1 MGLSDPGSG
10 DQHANPQM
18 PTAISGLSAV
28 RSRNVTRGL
37 HKGIMLLRHYVMSLK
52 CSESSERAR
61 QTGSTALKGT
71 SRNAPKA
78 IKRLSTRQRRRRIP
92 RCPILPRASGCPRGV
107 WVGQAAVGAAAAPDP
122 TGRALPAPE
131 RQHLPVPDILMVAA
145 FRQHPSAQCAATV
158 QAHDPPEHRLVPA
171 YRIRYCYSM
180 SSGDHT
186 AEELFFLRVFL
197 GLGAE
202 AGAGRDVGRWPNG
215 RAGVARDRGCAAG
228 RSGRWASP
236 IRSAIGW

>member
-1 MGLSDPGSG
+1 MRRKRSSVSRTS
-10 DQHANPQM
+10 AT
-18 PTAISGLSAV
+18 TAHSSMSLSAASFRASSRCV
-28 RSRNVTRGL
+28 GRAGRRGRSSRNRTLAGRF
-37 HKGIMLLRHYVMSLK
+37 RPRS
-52 CSESSERAR
+52 
-61 QTGSTALKGT
+61 GSVYQ
-71 SRNAPKA
+71 SRNPCCARTP
-78 IKRLSTRQRRRRIP
+78 
-92 RCPILPRASGCPRGV
+92 
-107 WVGQAAVGAAAAPDP
+107 AA
-122 TGRALPAPE
+122 
-131 RQHLPVPDILMVAA
+131 
-145 FRQHPSAQCAATV
+145 PSAQYTATV

>member
-1 MGLSDPGSG
+1 MRRKRSSVSRTSATTT
-10 DQHANPQM
+10 HSSM
-18 PTAISGLSAV
+18 SLSAANFRV
-28 RSRNVTRGL
+28 SSRVGRAGRRGRSRR
-37 HKGIMLLRHYVMSLK
+37 
-52 CSESSERAR
+52 
-61 QTGSTALKGT
+61 TGPYWPG
-71 SRNAPKA
+71 
-78 IKRLSTRQRRRRIP
+78 
-92 RCPILPRASGCPRGV
+92 ASGP
-107 WVGQAAVGAAAAPDP
+107 GAAAFTSPGHPCCARTPAAPP
-122 TGRALPAPE
+122 
-131 RQHLPVPDILMVAA
+131 
-145 FRQHPSAQCAATV
+145 AQCAATA

-171 YRIRYCYSM
+171 YRIRYCYST

>member
-1 MGLSDPGSG
+1 
-10 DQHANPQM
+10 
-18 PTAISGLSAV
+18 
-28 RSRNVTRGL
+28 
-37 HKGIMLLRHYVMSLK
+37 MSLK
-52 CSESSERAR
+52 RSESSERAR
-61 QTGSTALKGT
+61 QTGSTALEGT

-78 IKRLSTRQRRRRIP
+78 IKRLSTRQRPHVSDDDAFLDVHFRRELTGVLEVCRVGRFRP
-92 RCPILPRASGCPRGV
+92 RSGSIYQSRNPCCARTP
-107 WVGQAAVGAAAAPDP
+107 AAPP
-122 TGRALPAPE
+122 
-131 RQHLPVPDILMVAA
+131 
-145 FRQHPSAQCAATV
+145 AQCAATV

-197 GLGAE
+197 GLGTE
-202 AGAGRDVGRWPNG
+202 AGAGWDVGRWPNG

>member
-1 MGLSDPGSG
+1 MGLSDPGSS
-10 DQHANPQM
+10 DQPANLQM

-28 RSRNVTRGL
+28 HSQSVTRGL
-37 HKGIMLLRHYVMSLK
+37 HEAMTLLPHYGMSLK
-52 CSESSERAR
+52 CSESSERAH

-71 SRNAPKA
+71 SRNAPKT

-92 RCPILPRASGCPRGV
+92 RCPFLPRTSGCPQG

-131 RQHLPVPDILMVAA
+131 RQRLPVPHILAVPALQ
-145 FRQHPSAQCAATV
+145 RHPPAQCAATV

>member
-1 MGLSDPGSG
+1 MF
-10 DQHANPQM
+10 
-18 PTAISGLSAV
+18 
-28 RSRNVTRGL
+28 
-37 HKGIMLLRHYVMSLK
+37 LLLNYGMSLK
-52 CSESSERAR
+52 RSESSERAR

-78 IKRLSTRQRRRRIP
+78 IKRLSHISDDDAFLDVPFCRELPGVLKGGSGRPPWAQPPHRTLLAGRFRPRSGSIYQSLNILLCPHSSSTHRPSVPLPSRPTIRRSIV
-92 RCPILPRASGCPRGV
+92 C
-107 WVGQAAVGAAAAPDP
+107 
-122 TGRALPAPE
+122 
-131 RQHLPVPDILMVAA
+131 
-145 FRQHPSAQCAATV
+145 
-158 QAHDPPEHRLVPA
+158 
-171 YRIRYCYSM
+171 
-180 SSGDHT
+180 
-186 AEELFFLRVFL
+186 FLRVFL

>member
-1 MGLSDPGSG
+1 
-10 DQHANPQM
+10 
-18 PTAISGLSAV
+18 
-28 RSRNVTRGL
+28 
-37 HKGIMLLRHYVMSLK
+37 MSLK
-52 CSESSERAR
+52 RSESSERAR

-71 SRNAPKA
+71 SRNAPNA

-92 RCPILPRASGCPRGV
+92 RCPILPRGSGCPRGV
-107 WVGQAAVGAAAAPDP
+107 WVGQAAVGAAAA
-122 TGRALPAPE
+122 TGPWPGASGPGA
-131 RQHLPVPDILMVAA
+131 AA
-145 FRQHPSAQCAATV
+145 FTSPGNLCCARTPAAPPAQCAATV
-158 QAHDPPEHRLVPA
+158 QPHDPPEHRLVPA

>member
-1 MGLSDPGSG
+1 MRRKRSSVSRTS
-10 DQHANPQM
+10 AT
-18 PTAISGLSAV
+18 TAHSSMSLSAASFRASSRCV
-28 RSRNVTRGL
+28 GRAGRRGRSSRNRTLAGRF
-37 HKGIMLLRHYVMSLK
+37 RPRS
-52 CSESSERAR
+52 
-61 QTGSTALKGT
+61 GSVYQ
-71 SRNAPKA
+71 SRNPCYARTP
-78 IKRLSTRQRRRRIP
+78 
-92 RCPILPRASGCPRGV
+92 
-107 WVGQAAVGAAAAPDP
+107 AA
-122 TGRALPAPE
+122 
-131 RQHLPVPDILMVAA
+131 
-145 FRQHPSAQCAATV
+145 PSAQYTATV

>member
-1 MGLSDPGSG
+1 
-10 DQHANPQM
+10 
-18 PTAISGLSAV
+18 
-28 RSRNVTRGL
+28 
-37 HKGIMLLRHYVMSLK
+37 MSLK

-78 IKRLSTRQRRRRIP
+78 IKRLSHVSDDGAFLDVPFCRE
-92 RCPILPRASGCPRGV
+92 LPGVLEVCGSGRPP
-107 WVGQAAVGAAAAPDP
+107 WAQQPQPDP
-122 TGRALPAPE
+122 GRALPAPE
-131 RQHLPVPDILMVAA
+131 RQRLSVPESLLCPHSSGTIGPVYRHRPGP
-145 FRQHPSAQCAATV
+145 RS
-158 QAHDPPEHRLVPA
+158 PEHRLVPA

-180 SSGDHT
+180 SSDDHT

>member
-1 MGLSDPGSG
+1 MRRKRSSVSRTSATTT
-10 DQHANPQM
+10 HSSMFISAANFR
-18 PTAISGLSAV
+18 ASSRCVGRAGRRGRS
-28 RSRNVTRGL
+28 SRNRTLAGRF
-37 HKGIMLLRHYVMSLK
+37 RPRS
-52 CSESSERAR
+52 
-61 QTGSTALKGT
+61 GSIYQ
-71 SRNAPKA
+71 SRNPCCARTP
-78 IKRLSTRQRRRRIP
+78 
-92 RCPILPRASGCPRGV
+92 
-107 WVGQAAVGAAAAPDP
+107 AAPP
-122 TGRALPAPE
+122 
-131 RQHLPVPDILMVAA
+131 
-145 FRQHPSAQCAATV
+145 AQCAATV

-180 SSGDHT
+180 SSDDHT